1 MHALDGLRGI
11 AALIVVVHHALLTSR
26 SFAAAHDG
34 RPISAAI
41 LPGPLHHWLTF
52 SPLHLLWAGHE
63 AVEIF
68 FVLSGVVLAL
78 PYVGGARIDLN
89 QYYPKRLVRLYV
101 PVWGAL
107 AFSSA
112 LRVLVPHQE
121 VAGGGWWLNWH
132 TAPLGAALVGRQA
145 LLVFGAGS
153 PATNTALW
161 SLTWEVLFSLLLPF
175 FVTMVLIARGRPVL
189 LGLGLTALSAIAEAS
204 PKVPEAIRFFPM
216 FGLGILLAFELP
228 RLRALRARIAASP
241 SPGLVWAALGAACAL
256 LLTARWC
263 VAPLLR
269 DLSGRAAA
277 AAYVG
282 GAFLELAGA
291 TLAVAL
297 TIAWDG
303 WREQMERPVWQ
314 WAGRHSYSV
323 YLLHEPIVV
332 SLAFLLG
339 VTDNP
344 LPVLALGMPISLL
357 AAAAFYRWVE
367 APSMKLASSVGRR
380 SGQLALTPPRAD
392 RPPSPSSA
400 P

>member
-1 MHALDGLRGI
+1 MRALDGLRGI

-26 SFAAAHDG
+26 SFAAAYDG

-41 LPGPLHHWLTF
+41 LPGPIEQWLTF

-63 AVEIF
+63 AVEVF

-78 PYVGGARIDLN
+78 PYVGGARMDPN
-89 QYYPKRLVRLYV
+89 QYYPKRLVRLYL
-101 PVWGAL
+101 PVWAAL
-107 AFSSA
+107 AFSCA

-121 VAGGGWWLNWH
+121 VAGGSWWLNKH
-132 TAPLGAALVGRQA
+132 TAAMHPALVGTQA
-145 LLVFGAGS
+145 LMVFGAGS

-189 LGLGLTALSAIAEAS
+189 LGLGLVTLSALAEAS
-204 PKVPEAIRFFPM
+204 PKVPDAIHFFPM
-216 FGLGILLAFELP
+216 FCLGILLAFELP
-228 RLRALRARIAASP
+228 RLRALGARIDAST
-241 SPGLVWAALGAACAL
+241 SPGLAWATLGAACVL

-269 DLSGRAAA
+269 QLTGRAAA
-277 AAYVG
+277 AAYAG
-282 GAFLELAGA
+282 SAFLELAGA

-297 TIAWDG
+297 TIAWNG

-314 WAGRHSYSV
+314 WTGQTSYSL

-339 VTDNP
+339 ITDNP
-344 LPVLALGMPISLL
+344 WIVLMLGMPISLL

-367 APSMKLASSVGRR
+367 SPTMKLASSVGRR
-380 SGQLALTPPRAD
+380 YGRL
-392 RPPSPSSA
+392 SA